1 MMDDSIIKQQDCIN
15 NLKYYKKDMMEMKN
29 IIKKIA
35 SIAMA
40 FTLLGTGTAVTK
52 TISPNYGSTLTASS
66 ANSVCQYH
74 HGTKRNGK
82 TINNCYI
89 DNNGNKRCK
98 CCGQIVGEPICSGEH
113 DWYVYENN
121 KWYGWT
127 FKGINHKDG
136 SKLYIEYRIVDVKC
150 KKCGFKTAK
159 KQYRSVVCYSDGRE
173 NTSKPG
179 FVK

>member
-1 MMDDSIIKQQDCIN
+1 
-15 NLKYYKKDMMEMKN
+15 MEMKN

-74 HGTKRNGK
+74 HGTKKNGK
-82 TINNCYI
+82 AINNCYI

-113 DWYVYENN
+113 DWYVYDN
-121 KWYGWT
+121 KKWGSR
-127 FKGINHKDG
+127 FLDGIIHGTTDKVY
-136 SKLYIEYRIVDVKC
+136 KEYRKVDVKC

-159 KQYRSVVCYSDGRE
+159 TQYRVIICYSDGRE
-173 NTSKPG
+173 KILKPQ
-179 FVK
+179 FSNKNI